1 MSDENIS
8 ISNETIDLI
17 YKIAGTQKPEI
28 VSDEVIK
35 LALCVIEK
43 KLTDAQSLDII
54 PQEPPE
60 DESYTNEQW
69 QKDMAM
75 AGFGDKRKILVV
87 DDIGVV
93 TYQLKI
99 LFQKIGFE
107 VDTAKDIY
115 SAAKLVR
122 KNVYDF
128 IVMDLFVSTER
139 EGFLLLDETK
149 KTIVQ
154 KGLKTK
160 IVVITASSKGE
171 HKVKCLNRGANLYLQ
186 KDTGW
191 QDELIKI
198 PVGKTSWLNF

>member
-1 MSDENIS
+1 MSEENIS

-17 YKIAGTQKPEI
+17 YKIAETQRPEK
-28 VSDEVIK
+28 VTDELIK
-35 LALCVIEK
+35 IALCVIEK
-43 KLTDAQSLDII
+43 KLSDAQSLDIV
-54 PQEPPE
+54 PSAPE
-60 DESYTNEQW
+60 EEGYSEEQW

-93 TYQLKI
+93 TYQLKV

-128 IVMDLFVSTER
+128 IIMDLFVSTER

-149 KTIVQ
+149 KVIVQ
-154 KGLKTK
+154 NNLKTK
-160 IVVITASSKGE
+160 IIVITASSKGE
-171 HKVKCLNRGANLYLQ
+171 HKVKCLNRGANMFLQ

-191 QDELIKI
+191 QDELIKF
-198 PVGKTSWLNF
+198 VSTN

>member
-1 MSDENIS
+1 MSEENVS
-8 ISNETIDLI
+8 ISKDTIDLI
-17 YKIAGTQKPEI
+17 YKIAQTEKPEKLT
-28 VSDEVIK
+28 DETIR

-43 KLTDAQSLDII
+43 KLSDAESLDIV
-54 PQEPPE
+54 PHDSNQ
-60 DESYTNEQW
+60 DDYSDEQW

-99 LFQKIGFE
+99 LFQKIGFM

-115 SAAKLVR
+115 SAAKLIR
-122 KNVYDF
+122 KDVYDF
-128 IVMDLFVSTER
+128 VVMDLFVSTER

-149 KTIVQ
+149 KIIVQ

-160 IVVITASSKGE
+160 IIVITASSKGE
-171 HKVKCLNRGANLYLQ
+171 HKVKCLNRGANIFLQ

-191 QDELIKI
+191 QDELIKY
-198 PVGKTSWLNF
+198 VSTN

>member
-43 KLTDAQSLDII
+43 KLTDAQSLDIV

-122 KNVYDF
+122 KSVYDF

-149 KTIVQ
+149 KIVVQ
-154 KGLKTK
+154 KALKTK

-191 QDELIKI
+191 QDELIKF
-198 PVGKTSWLNF
+198 VSTN

>member
-1 MSDENIS
+1 MSEENIS

-122 KNVYDF
+122 KSVYDF

-139 EGFLLLDETK
+139 DGFLLLDETK
-149 KTIVQ
+149 KVIVQ
-154 KGLKTK
+154 NNLKTK
-160 IVVITASSKGE
+160 IIVITASSKGE

-191 QDELIKI
+191 QDELIKF
-198 PVGKTSWLNF
+198 VSTN

>member
-1 MSDENIS
+1 MSEENVS

-17 YKIAGTQKPEI
+17 YKIAETQKPEK
-28 VSDEVIK
+28 VTDELIK
-35 LALCVIEK
+35 IALCVIEK
-43 KLTDAQSLDII
+43 KLSDAQSLDIV
-54 PQEPPE
+54 PSAPE
-60 DESYTNEQW
+60 EEGYSEEQW

-93 TYQLKI
+93 TYQLKV

-128 IVMDLFVSTER
+128 IIMDLFVSTER

-149 KTIVQ
+149 KVIVQ
-154 KGLKTK
+154 NNLKTK
-160 IVVITASSKGE
+160 IIVITASSKGE
-171 HKVKCLNRGANLYLQ
+171 HKVKCLNRGANMFLQ

-191 QDELIKI
+191 QDELIKF
-198 PVGKTSWLNF
+198 VSTN

>member
-122 KNVYDF
+122 KSVYDF

-149 KTIVQ
+149 KIVVQ
-154 KGLKTK
+154 KALKTK

-191 QDELIKI
+191 QDELIKF
-198 PVGKTSWLNF
+198 VSTN

>member
-1 MSDENIS
+1 MSEENVS

-17 YKIAGTQKPEI
+17 YKIAETQKPEK
-28 VSDEVIK
+28 VTDELIK
-35 LALCVIEK
+35 IALCVIEK
-43 KLTDAQSLDII
+43 KLSDAQSLDIV
-54 PQEPPE
+54 PSAPE
-60 DESYTNEQW
+60 EEGYSEEQW

-93 TYQLKI
+93 TYQLKV

-107 VDTAKDIY
+107 VNTAKDIY

-128 IVMDLFVSTER
+128 IIMDLFVSTER

-149 KTIVQ
+149 KVIVQ
-154 KGLKTK
+154 NNLKTK
-160 IVVITASSKGE
+160 IIVITASSKGE
-171 HKVKCLNRGANLYLQ
+171 HKVKCLNRGANMFLQ

-191 QDELIKI
+191 QDELIKF
-198 PVGKTSWLNF
+198 VSTN

>member
-1 MSDENIS
+1 MSEENVS
-8 ISNETIDLI
+8 ITKDTIDLI
-17 YKIAGTQKPEI
+17 YKIAGTQKPETP
-28 VSDEVIK
+28 SDETIR

-43 KLTDAQSLDII
+43 KLSDAESLDII
-54 PQEPPE
+54 PPE
-60 DESYTNEQW
+60 QDKEGYSEEQW

-99 LFQKIGFE
+99 LFQKLGFE

-115 SAAKLVR
+115 SAAKLIR
-122 KNVYDF
+122 KNIYDF

-154 KGLKTK
+154 KGLKSK

-171 HKVKCLNRGANLYLQ
+171 HKVKCLNRGANVFLQ

-191 QDELIKI
+191 QDELIKY
-198 PVGKTSWLNF
+198 VSAN

>member
-60 DESYTNEQW
+60 DENYTNEQW

-122 KNVYDF
+122 KSIYDF

-149 KTIVQ
+149 KIVVQ
-154 KGLKTK
+154 KALKTK

-191 QDELIKI
+191 QDELIKF
-198 PVGKTSWLNF
+198 VSTN

>member
-122 KNVYDF
+122 KSIYDF

-149 KTIVQ
+149 KIVVQ
-154 KGLKTK
+154 KALKTK

-191 QDELIKI
+191 QDELIKF
-198 PVGKTSWLNF
+198 VSTN

>member
-60 DESYTNEQW
+60 DENYTNEQW

-122 KNVYDF
+122 KSIYDF

-149 KTIVQ
+149 KVIVQ
-154 KGLKTK
+154 NNLKTK
-160 IVVITASSKGE
+160 IIVITASSKGE

-191 QDELIKI
+191 QDELIKF
-198 PVGKTSWLNF
+198 VSTN

>member
-93 TYQLKI
+93 TYQLKV

-128 IVMDLFVSTER
+128 IIMDLFVSTER

-149 KTIVQ
+149 KVIVQ
-154 KGLKTK
+154 NNLKTK
-160 IVVITASSKGE
+160 IIVITASSKGE
-171 HKVKCLNRGANLYLQ
+171 HKVKCLNRGANMFLQ

-191 QDELIKI
+191 QDELIKF
-198 PVGKTSWLNF
+198 VSTN